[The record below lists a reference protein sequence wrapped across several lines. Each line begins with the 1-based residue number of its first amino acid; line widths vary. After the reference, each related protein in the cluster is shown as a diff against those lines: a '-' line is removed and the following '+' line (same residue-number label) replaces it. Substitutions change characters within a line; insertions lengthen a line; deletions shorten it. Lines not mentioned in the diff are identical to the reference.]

1 MASVGFKD
9 LPTIMDKM
17 FEANSS
23 FRLKCDTMAKFQL
36 FFKSFW
42 LVLKKVFVLVGG
54 LSTKLS
60 CKYICSPVQ
69 GS

>member
-1 MASVGFKD
+1 MASVDFKE
-9 LPTIMDKM
+9 LPTIMDKI

-23 FRLKCDTMAKFQL
+23 FRVKCDTMANFQL
-36 FFKSFW
+36 FFKSFS
-42 LVLKKVFVLVGG
+42 LVLKFFVLVGG

-60 CKYICSPVQ
+60 CKYICLSVK